1 MTEEIDLAD
10 CGLFEGLDLEE
21 LSAIYAL
28 CELEARR
35 EGDWIFA
42 QGDESDV
49 LYVVLEG
56 RVRISITTPG
66 LGEEAL
72 AVAGP
77 GNSFGELGLVDPTPR
92 PRSANAIAQSD
103 CCLVRISHDALRRL
117 FEGEGTLG
125 YRVARN
131 LLRHSSENLRSANQ
145 KLLLLSAANMFS

>member
-10 CGLFEGLDLEE
+10 CALFDGLDLEE
-21 LSAIYAL
+21 LAAIYAL
-28 CELEARR
+28 CELETRS

-42 QGDESDV
+42 QCDESDV
-49 LYVVLEG
+49 LYIVLEG

-72 AVAGP
+72 TIARP
-77 GNSFGELGLVDPTPR
+77 GDCFGELGLVELAPR

-103 CCLVRISHDALRRL
+103 CCLVRIRHDALCQL
-117 FEGEGTLG
+117 FEEQGQLG

-131 LLRHSSENLRSANQ
+131 LLRHISENLRSTNQ

>member
-1 MTEEIDLAD
+1 MTDTIELAE
-10 CGLFEGLDLEE
+10 CALFDGLDLEE
-21 LSAIYAL
+21 LAAIYDL
-28 CELEARR
+28 CELETRI

-72 AVAGP
+72 AMAGP
-77 GNSFGELGLVDPTPR
+77 GDSFGELGLVDPVSR

-103 CCLVRISHDALRRL
+103 CCLVRIRYDALHRL
-117 FEGEGTLG
+117 FERQGRLG

-131 LLRHSSENLRSANQ
+131 LLRHASDSLRSTNQ